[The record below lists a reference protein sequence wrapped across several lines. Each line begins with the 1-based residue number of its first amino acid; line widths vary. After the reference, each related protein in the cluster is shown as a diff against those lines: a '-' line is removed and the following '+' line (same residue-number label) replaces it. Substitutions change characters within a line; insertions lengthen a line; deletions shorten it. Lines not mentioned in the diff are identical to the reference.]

1 MKNSTLT
8 AVSRFCRA
16 LFFVL
21 LLTAGIPAS
30 PHAQTQFMGWAGT
43 FQNIRFSRNFGL
55 WFDGQ
60 IRSTDQWQET
70 QALLLR
76 PGLNWYLTKNL
87 TATAGWTYVHQ
98 RRTAGHTHGY
108 LAEHRSWQQLLLT
121 HPLKKATVSH
131 RLRLE
136 QRHLPRPLAR
146 DNSLVADG
154 YAQASRL
161 RYFTRGVI
169 PVGSRDKPGAFSK
182 GYFAAF
188 QNELFVNMG
197 DATAVNGNV
206 FDQNR
211 AYLAVGYRH
220 SKQFDIELGYMN
232 QYISM
237 TGGAS
242 QNNHILQCATYLRL

>member
-1 MKNSTLT
+1 MKNSILIALT
-8 AVSRFCRA
+8 RLCRA
-16 LFFVL
+16 VLLFL
-21 LLTAGIPAS
+21 LLTAGIYGTS
-30 PHAQTQFMGWAGT
+30 TAQTQFMGWAGT
-43 FQNIRFSRNFGL
+43 FQNIRFSRDFGL

-60 IRSTDQWQET
+60 LRSTDQWRET

-76 PGLNWYLTKNL
+76 PGLNWYITKSL
-87 TATAGWTYVHQ
+87 TATAGWAYIHQ
-98 RRTAGHTHGY
+98 RRTVGHTHGY

-121 HPLKKATVSH
+121 HRVHKATVSH

-136 QRHLPRPLAR
+136 QRHLPRPLVQ

-154 YAQASRL
+154 YTQASRL
-161 RYFTRGVI
+161 RYFTRGLI
-169 PVGSRDKPGAFSK
+169 PVGGMDKPGAFSR

-188 QNELFVNMG
+188 QNEVFFNMG
-197 DATAVNGNV
+197 DATAANGKI

-232 QYISM
+232 QYIS
-237 TGGAS
+237 TANGGS
-242 QNNHILQCATYLRL
+242 LNNHILQCATYLRL